1 MAVARADRLTFTYP
15 DADTPALRD
24 VSLELE
30 AGEVVAVL
38 GPSGSGKSTL
48 LRAFAGLV
56 PHFHGGR
63 FEGRVEIAG
72 LDTRTVRPAELAGTV
87 ASVFQDPEEQIVLSR
102 VIREVAF
109 GLENV
114 GTAPDEILL
123 RAHEALAAVGSAHL
137 ADRAV
142 TELSG
147 GELQRVCLASAV
159 ALRPKLL
166 LLDEPTSQLDPA
178 AAEAFLEHVVGLG
191 IAVLVSDHRPRR
203 VLEHADRVLFLDA
216 GRVLLDAAVPA
227 AEDWLGQNRPVW
239 LGASGNGRAATQGEP
254 VCRLQGVEFAYRAG
268 LPVVDGVDLELRR
281 GEIVALGGANGTGK
295 TTIAKLAAGL
305 LAPDAGRVERRGRAG
320 MLLQDPSRY
329 CIRERVDEEAAVGV
343 GGNRG
348 RAVGAL
354 AALGLAGM
362 EGRHPR
368 DLSTGERER
377 LALASVLV
385 IDPDLLVLDEPTR
398 GVDPQRKSELA
409 ELLHSGSERRATL
422 VVTHDEEFARIVAD
436 RSITLGREALLV

>member
-1 MAVARADRLTFTYP
+1 MALARADRLTFTYP
-15 DADTPALRD
+15 DAGGPALRE
-24 VSLELE
+24 VSLEIE
-30 AGEVVAVL
+30 PGEVVAVL

-72 LDTRTVRPAELAGTV
+72 RDTRSIRPSELAGTV

-109 GLENV
+109 GLENI
-114 GTAPDEILL
+114 GTAPEAIVG
-123 RAHEALAAVGSAHL
+123 RAHEALAAVGSEHL
-137 ADRAV
+137 ADRDIA
-142 TELSG
+142 ELSG

-159 ALRPKLL
+159 ALRPRLL

-178 AAEAFLEHVVGLG
+178 AAGAFLQHVAGLG

-203 VLEHADRVLFLDA
+203 VLEHADRVLFLDG
-216 GRVLLDAAVPA
+216 GRVLLDATVSVAKEWLRENRPI
-227 AEDWLGQNRPVW
+227 WLGGSV
-239 LGASGNGRAATQGEP
+239 NGRVAVQAEP
-254 VCRLQGVEFAYRAG
+254 VCRLTDVQFAYRVG
-268 LPVVDGVDLELRR
+268 LPVVENVDLELCR
-281 GEIVALGGANGTGK
+281 GEIVALAGANGTGK

-305 LAPDAGRVERRGRAG
+305 LAPDSGTAELRGRAG
-320 MLLQDPSRY
+320 MLLQDPTRY
-329 CIRERVDEEAAVGV
+329 SIRERADEEVAVGV
-343 GGNRG
+343 QGD
-348 RAVGAL
+348 RARARNAL
-354 AALGLAGM
+354 GALGLAGM

-368 DLSTGERER
+368 DLSSGERER

-398 GVDPQRKSELA
+398 GVDPQGKAELA
-409 ELLHSGSERRATL
+409 ELLHADAGRRATL
-422 VVTHDEEFARIVAD
+422 LFTHDEDFAHAVAD
-436 RSITLGREALLV
+436 RSITLGQEAVLA

>member
-1 MAVARADRLTFTYP
+1 VALARADRLTFTYP

-24 VSLELE
+24 VSLEIE
-30 AGEVVAVL
+30 PGEVVAVL

-63 FEGRVEIAG
+63 FEGCVEIAG
-72 LDTRTVRPAELAGTV
+72 LDTRSARPAELAGTV

-102 VIREVAF
+102 VIPEVAF

-114 GTAPDEILL
+114 GTPPAEMLR
-123 RAHEALAAVGSAHL
+123 RAHEALAAVGSEHL

-142 TELSG
+142 AELSG

-159 ALRPKLL
+159 ALRPQLL
-166 LLDEPTSQLDPA
+166 LLDEPTSQLDPDG
-178 AAEAFLEHVVGLG
+178 AEAFLEHVVGLG
-191 IAVLVSDHRPRR
+191 IAVLISDHRPRR

-216 GRVLLDAAVPA
+216 GKVLIDAAVPA
-227 AEDWLGQNRPVW
+227 AKAWLGENRPIW
-239 LGASGNGRAATQGEP
+239 LGASGNGRVATQGEP
-254 VCRLQGVEFAYRAG
+254 LCRLEGVQFAYRAG
-268 LPVVDGVDLELRR
+268 LPVVDGIDLELRR

-305 LAPDAGRVERRGRAG
+305 LTPDAGTAELRGRAA

-329 CIRERVDEEAAVGV
+329 CIRERADEEVAVGV
-343 GGNRG
+343 RG
-348 RAVGAL
+348 DRRRAL
-354 AALGLAGM
+354 AALAELGLAGM
-362 EGRHPR
+362 ASRHPR

-385 IDPDLLVLDEPTR
+385 TDPDVLVLDEPTR
-398 GVDPQRKSELA
+398 GVDPQRKAELA
-409 ELLHSGSERRATL
+409 ELLHDGSGRRATL
-422 VVTHDEEFARIVAD
+422 VVTHDEQFARIVAD
-436 RSITLGREALLV
+436 RSITLEREALLV